1 MNTENKILIF
11 ILLLG
16 LIVST
21 YITSISISNNKTI
34 NPFTEIKILNQKID
48 IKNNKYFYKNKIDCS
63 KLHKNEQI
71 VSYILKDNKDF
82 KVSAHIKVFNNNE
95 LLVDEYTKATNI
107 ETRLVIKKDKKEQ
120 IYIIESTCQQGDI
133 S

>member
-11 ILLLG
+11 ILILG
-16 LIVST
+16 LIIST
-21 YITSISISNNKTI
+21 YITSISISNNKKL
-34 NPFTEIKILNQKID
+34 NPFTEIKILNKKVD
-48 IKNNKYFYKNKIDCS
+48 IKNDKYFYKNTIDCS

-82 KVSAHIKVFNNNE
+82 KVSAHIKVFNNNQ
-95 LLVDEYTKATNI
+95 LLEDEYTNATNI
-107 ETRLVIKKDKKEQ
+107 ETRLVINKDKKEQ

>member
-48 IKNNKYFYKNKIDCS
+48 IKNNKYFYKNTIDCS
-63 KLHKNEQI
+63 KLHK
-71 VSYILKDNKDF
+71 K
-82 KVSAHIKVFNNNE
+82 
-95 LLVDEYTKATNI
+95 
-107 ETRLVIKKDKKEQ
+107 
-120 IYIIESTCQQGDI
+120 
-133 S
+133 